1 MIFKFNLNIISRVC
15 IMSDLDKYFL
25 MLKTRVE
32 GVGINPQSLISIG
45 RHAMEISEKS
55 KLKGADK
62 KKLVISML
70 TKLVNETELSTENK
84 TACMALVDGGV
95 VESTIDL
102 VIEASKG
109 HLKFNKKSARR
120 ILKMCM
126 PLFTCLQS
134 VLAAPRRHPVPRV
147 VEAVGQVLEVEE
159 VPAAEEEAGTDETLS
174 ADAEASVSEE
184 ASVEEGAGAET

>member
-1 MIFKFNLNIISRVC
+1 
-15 IMSDLDKYFL
+15 MSDLDKYFL

-70 TKLVNETELSTENK
+70 TKLVAETELSTENK
-84 TACMALVDGGV
+84 AACTALIDGGV

-102 VIEASKG
+102 VIEASRG
-109 HLKFNKKSARR
+109 HLKFNKKSLKR
-120 ILKMCM
+120 IIKTFA
-126 PLFTCLQS
+126 PIFRCLRGIL
-134 VLAAPRRHPVPRV
+134 VVPRRHPRLPV
-147 VEAVGQVLEVEE
+147 VEVVGQVLEVVE
-159 VPAAEEEAGTDETLS
+159 VPVVEGGAGNSAATS
-174 ADAEASVSEE
+174 AREE
-184 ASVEEGAGAET
+184 ASTEEEVVAEI

>member
-1 MIFKFNLNIISRVC
+1 
-15 IMSDLDKYFL
+15 MSDLDKYFL

-70 TKLVNETELSTENK
+70 TKLVNETELSTDNK
-84 TACMALVDGGV
+84 AACMALVDGGV

-126 PLFTCLQS
+126 PLFTCLRS
-134 VLAAPRRHPVPRV
+134 VLAAPRRHPAPPCGGGGRT
-147 VEAVGQVLEVEE
+147 GLGGGGSPCGGRGSWYRRDLERRCGGVCKRR
-159 VPAAEEEAGTDETLS
+159 GCCRRRR
-174 ADAEASVSEE
+174 
-184 ASVEEGAGAET
+184 